1 VRNGSPADI
10 LRSDRAAPTQQ
21 EQRGRWAGAGRKLS
35 IPNVITLARILLV
48 PVVAWAIASGQ
59 MQLAFL
65 LFLAAAISDTVDGFL
80 AKRFGMQTE
89 LGAYLDPAADKVM
102 IVSIYAT
109 LGISGVIPLWIVILV
124 VSRDL
129 LIVGAIILSWLAG
142 NPVAIKPHAVSKL
155 NTAVQIFYA
164 CLVLAAHGFGFAYEV
179 MLTAVMA
186 AVAILTL
193 LSVAFYVAEWVRHM
207 NSAETGA

>member
-1 VRNGSPADI
+1 VRNGSAVDI
-10 LRSDRAAPTQQ
+10 LSRDVAAQNQ
-21 EQRGRWAGAGRKLS
+21 KQCRGRGRWGYDLS
-35 IPNVITLARILLV
+35 IPNLVTLGRILLV
-48 PVVAWAIASGQ
+48 PVVVWAVASGR

-65 LFLAAAISDTVDGFL
+65 LFLAAAISDAVDGFL

-102 IVSIYAT
+102 IVSIYVT

-124 VSRDL
+124 VSRDI

-142 NPVAIKPHAVSKL
+142 NPVTIRPHAISKF

-164 CLVLAAHGFGFAYEV
+164 VLVLAAHGFGFAYEI
-179 MLTAVMA
+179 MLTLVMV
-186 AVAILTL
+186 AVAALTL
-193 LSVAFYVAEWVRHM
+193 LSIALYLAEWVRHM
-207 NSAETGA
+207 NSAESGP